1 MARTRSSRRP
11 PLGPDARR
19 ILPLLAAV
27 SAVRGL
33 ATAVFAAGVATLL
46 AGLARAGFDAAQ
58 AAGDR
63 SSSGLPEFIGDA
75 AARLDGLFPAWLG
88 LEEPGWA
95 WRAGG
100 VALLALLARALGDW
114 GLSVAARRAAGR
126 AKSGI
131 RARLLER
138 ILGAP
143 APMGGESGAAGSAGG
158 DAVLVSRGLDALDD
172 YYVKTLTAAVA
183 SAVIPL
189 LVWIVVA
196 LHDVLSAVVLAL
208 TVPLV
213 PLFMALIG
221 GSTLEETRRSQNGL
235 LRLSEHIVE
244 LARGLPVLVGLR
256 RDRAQAK
263 ALEELGEDYRRRTMR
278 TLRSAFMS
286 SLALELITTLSVA
299 VVAVFIGVRLVNGG
313 IGLDTA
319 LLLLLIA
326 PECFQPL
333 RDLGT
338 AFHQSQDGVEALR
351 RAEERLEA
359 EPPRSPVR
367 RTGAPGLRVVDLRL
381 GYPGR
386 EAVLRGVGLRA
397 EPGEITAL
405 TGPSGCG
412 KSSLLHSVAGL
423 VGDESSGEDNKLSGE
438 EAAEGARLSGEI
450 EVGGPVLWIDQ
461 SPEFTAPTVLDE
473 VGLMLDP
480 DHAEHWLRG
489 SGAEEEAEEAREPA
503 PETTREARAVL
514 VELGIEDLAA
524 LAPAAVS
531 SGQARRLAVARV
543 LAAVRGSGESP
554 VVLVDEPTA
563 HLDAAASARV
573 GAALERLARAGAT
586 VLAVTHDAALA
597 AAADRHLR
605 MSGSGEISE
614 AADGAVPAD
623 HAAPGSTAA
632 PPAPADPAPASEPAG
647 ERTPPAGRADG
658 ASSAH
663 DAAMRRDARTGSVPR
678 PLPTLRALGRLTG
691 ASPWRVLV
699 SIALAFLTVAFGAAL
714 TALSGWLIVRAS
726 QQPGLMYL
734 LLAIT
739 GVRFFGLGRAI
750 FRYAERLFTHD
761 LALRASERLRIG
773 SWLATGRSAL
783 GVRSLLRGST
793 FLDRLIGDVD
803 DLRDALPR
811 VLLPAATQVPVMA
824 AAVLATAITVPSATW
839 LVALAAVLGCTLVPW
854 AALRADRSAEHRVRS
869 ANSATLRL
877 AADAIEAADDVRGN
891 GLVRPVLR
899 VVRSR
904 EAAARRA
911 SARAAYAAGLGGG
924 ASLALWWATALGV
937 VALAWGPVTEGAVSA
952 PVAAIP
958 VLLCT
963 ALVEPTAQA
972 TEALRSWP
980 ALARLVAKID
990 AEVDA
995 APLPDQEEATDD
1007 RDDAGASSA
1016 AGVEAEAVA
1025 ARWPGMER
1033 PALTGLSGGAAP
1045 GRWWGITGP
1054 SGSGKTT
1061 ALAVLLG
1068 FLPAEEGRV
1077 QMGGALAS
1085 PGRLRGLAAWCPQ
1098 NAYVFDSTLRGNL
1111 SLARPRGEAPT
1122 DEEMGVALERVGL
1135 DGLLADL
1142 PRGLETGVGA
1152 GGSRL
1157 SGGQRQRLAV
1167 ARALLTSSPLLLLD
1181 EPTAHLDAETAER
1194 VMEEIARGTAA
1205 GTPAAVA
1212 AAPAAAAEGRGRGPA
1227 PGPAEAGAVPSVVIV
1242 SHRPEDL
1249 RHCDD
1254 VTTLGPAAVRV

>member
-1 MARTRSSRRP
+1 MARARSSRRP

-19 ILPLLAAV
+19 TLPLLAAV

-33 ATAVFAAGVATLL
+33 ATAAFAAGIATLL

-100 VALLALLARALGDW
+100 VALLALLIRALGDW

-138 ILGAP
+138 ILAAP
-143 APMGGESGAAGSAGG
+143 APMGGEGGAAGS

-172 YYVKTLTAAVA
+172 YYVKTLTSAVA

-196 LHDVLSAVVLAL
+196 LHDLLSAVVLAL

-221 GSTLEETRRSQNGL
+221 RSTLEETRRSQSGL

-351 RAEERLEA
+351 RAEERLDA

-367 RTGAPGLRVVDLRL
+367 RTGNPGLRVAGLRL

-386 EAVLRGVGLRA
+386 EDVLRGVGLRA
-397 EPGEITAL
+397 EAGEITAL

-412 KSSLLHSVAGL
+412 KSSLLRGVAGL
-423 VGDESSGEDNKLSGE
+423 VGDEPSGEASG
-438 EAAEGARLSGEI
+438 GARLSGEI

-461 SPEFTAPTVLDE
+461 SPEFIAPTVLDE

-489 SGAEEEAEEAREPA
+489 TGAGEDGAERAPEPA
-503 PETTREARAVL
+503 PGTIHEARAVL
-514 VELGIEDLAA
+514 AELGIEDLAG
-524 LAPAAVS
+524 LAPGAVS

-543 LAAVRGSGESP
+543 LAAVRGSGEPP

-563 HLDAAASARV
+563 HLDAAASAGV

-597 AAADRHLR
+597 AAADRHLL
-605 MSGSGEISE
+605 MSEAGEISE
-614 AADGAVPAD
+614 AAETASAASGSVTPPHAVPAPHAVPLT
-623 HAAPGSTAA
+623 HAAPAVSAA
-632 PPAPADPAPASEPAG
+632 PEDTGSEPAG
-647 ERTPPAGRADG
+647 EGTPPSGRIEPLHPSG
-658 ASSAH
+658 A
-663 DAAMRRDARTGSVPR
+663 AATTPDLRPGPAPR
-678 PLPTLRALGRLTG
+678 PLPTLRALARLTG
-691 ASPWRVLV
+691 ASPWRVLL

-937 VALAWGPVTEGAVSA
+937 VALAWGPVAEGAVSA

-990 AEVDA
+990 AEVGA
-995 APLPDQEEATDD
+995 APLPEQGEDATGG
-1007 RDDAGASSA
+1007 REA
-1016 AGVEAEAVA
+1016 AGVDAEAVA
-1025 ARWPGMER
+1025 ARWPGMDR

-1077 QMGGALAS
+1077 EVGGTPATPA
-1085 PGRLRGLAAWCPQ
+1085 RLRGLAAWCPQ

-1122 DEEMGVALERVGL
+1122 EEEMGRALERVGL

-1205 GTPAAVA
+1205 G
-1212 AAPAAAAEGRGRGPA
+1212 A
-1227 PGPAEAGAVPSVVIV
+1227 PGAPRAEPGAGAAPSVVIV

-1249 RHCDD
+1249 RHCEGI
-1254 VTTLGPAAVRV
+1254 TRLEPAAVRA